1 MSNMPSFT
9 ELEAAA
15 GAVIRILKTI
25 PEFSSSRIA
34 IIGGLGLWRYIRNYR
49 TTEVRFQEP

>member
-15 GAVIRILKTI
+15 SAVIRILKTI

-49 TTEVRFQEP
+49 TTVVRFQEP